1 VTSNIDSVC
10 SQRTLAV
17 AFPIC
22 PGPVASDLADIAVA
36 AMPNL
41 ESMMEQM
48 GLERV
53 SASKVAPGIVKLVN
67 EGTRE
72 TNFLAQDGTAIPW

>member
-1 VTSNIDSVC
+1 
-10 SQRTLAV
+10 
-17 AFPIC
+17 
-22 PGPVASDLADIAVA
+22 LADIAVA

-41 ESMMEQM
+41 ESMIEQM